1 MLMRG
6 ARLKRVKSGDAKAC
20 APSRKPIAIIS
31 DVTFECEFGS
41 GKQTYR
47 DIRLS
52 LCGKAVGGCTVEAGR
67 NKRLA
72 NLGRAKYDSVRAIIT
87 HGISPLIDV
96 FKNLYREETRAAL
109 TDVKIQRTRSLHM
122 A

>member
-6 ARLKRVKSGDAKAC
+6 ARLKRVKAGDAKAC

-52 LCGKAVGGCTVEAGR
+52 LAAKPRVDVPWKLVVTSVSPTLAGR
-67 NKRLA
+67 NTTVCGL
-72 NLGRAKYDSVRAIIT
+72 
-87 HGISPLIDV
+87 
-96 FKNLYREETRAAL
+96 
-109 TDVKIQRTRSLHM
+109 
-122 A
+122 